1 MTKILITGYYGL
13 GNIGDEAILSGII
26 SSLNAYVNDAKIS
39 VITNNPNETRDLH
52 NVLPVSQSFK
62 KGIIPFMKNQIMKRE
77 MLRVYQAINDCDIFI
92 LGGGELLQDLKVH
105 YLPILLSLVYLA
117 QKKNKKTV
125 IYGIGAGPIETKLG
139 KTLCKNILNKVDL
152 VTVRDSRSKIAL
164 ENCGVSNVIQTVDPA
179 FGIDIPDKHT
189 SDHLLHEMNVTNC
202 ENIIST
208 TLHNLLYND
217 DIYRK
222 SNGAGIDLTY
232 RRKKMGDI
240 YDHILDEW
248 DNKRLIFLPTV
259 GTDINGYEKIR
270 EFMSNA
276 DKTTVINHTSDF
288 RYFSSLLSISDVLIG
303 MRLHS
308 LIIATMLGIPFVPIS
323 YSGKVKS
330 FLELVD
336 LNELYI
342 DIEDIDRE
350 GFNEKLYDNFS
361 KVWNNRTYY
370 SNLLLKHSD
379 RFRKKAFENAKMVSD
394 LISEVCLR

>member
-1 MTKILITGYYGL
+1 MTNMTNILIVGGYGL
-13 GNIGDEAILSGII
+13 GNIGDEAILAGMI
-26 SSLNAYVNDAKIS
+26 NALSKHINDAKFS
-39 VITNNPNETRDLH
+39 VITNNPNETIDLH

-139 KTLCKNILNKVDL
+139 KTLCKNVLNKVDL

-179 FGIDIPDKHT
+179 FGIDILDKHT
-189 SDHLLHEMNVTNC
+189 IDHLLHEMNVNNY
-202 ENIIST
+202 ENVVST
-208 TLHNLLYND
+208 TLHKLLYND

-222 SNGAGIDLTY
+222 SDGAGIDLTY

-248 DNKRLIFLPTV
+248 DNKRLMFLPTV
-259 GTDINGYEKIR
+259 GTDIDGYEKIR
-270 EFMSNA
+270 EVMSNV
-276 DKTTVINHTSDF
+276 DKTVVINHSSDF
-288 RYFSSLLSISDVLIG
+288 RYFLSLLSISDLLIG

-308 LIIATMLGIPFVPIS
+308 LIIATMLGIPFIPIS

-330 FLELVD
+330 FLELVG
-336 LNELYI
+336 LNGLYI
-342 DIEDIDRE
+342 DIEDIGRE

-361 KVWNNRTYY
+361 KVWNNRSYY
-370 SNLLLKHSD
+370 SNLLLEHSD
-379 RFRKKAFENAKMVSD
+379 RLRKKTFENAKLVAD
-394 LISEVCLR
+394 IIK